1 MLLEYVVYRLPREL
15 RGAYEAACAKA
26 SGALAASPECKAFE
40 MSHCVEEPE
49 LYIWRITWASLDA
62 HLKGF
67 RQSGHF
73 EEYFG
78 ALQDYFPYVDQM
90 HHYEAVDLAKG

>member
-1 MLLEYVVYRLPREL
+1 MLEYIVYRLPREL
-15 RGAYEAACAKA
+15 RGPYEDACAKA
-26 SGALAASPECKAFE
+26 SAALSAAPECTNFE
-40 MSHCVEEPE
+40 LARCVEEPE

-73 EEYFG
+73 EEYFA
-78 ALQDYFPYVDQM
+78 ALKDYFPYVDQM
-90 HHYEAVDLAKG
+90 HHYEAVDLAAG

>member
-1 MLLEYVVYRLPREL
+1 MLEYIVYRLPREL
-15 RGAYEAACAKA
+15 RGPFEEACAKA
-26 SGALAASPECKAFE
+26 SGALAAAPECKDFE
-40 MSHCVEEPE
+40 LSRCVEEPE
-49 LYIWRITWASLDA
+49 LYIWRIAWESLDA

-78 ALQDYFPYVDQM
+78 ALKDYFPYVDQM
-90 HHYEAVDLAKG
+90 HHYEKVPLTGK